1 VAKEIKCLIWDLDN
15 TLWDGTLAE
24 GADVALREGAAE
36 VMAELDRRGILQSVA
51 SRNHFDDAMDKI
63 KRFGLDGFFLYPQ
76 ISWGNKSDAV
86 REIAKELNIGLDS
99 LAFMDDEPTERA
111 EVAFHLP
118 EVLMIDAKDYLG
130 VPDMEAFKPKYV
142 TEDSA
147 MRRRM
152 YIDDIERKA
161 RQDEFAGPNEEF
173 LKTLG
178 MELSIAP
185 VRPGDLE
192 RVFEL
197 TVRTNQLNSTGVTYD
212 FDELSGYI
220 DSEKHIFLIAALS
233 DKFGPYGK
241 IGLALLEEGAGTG
254 EGAGV
259 LDGELRIRLML
270 MSCRVLS
277 KGVGSAILVKM
288 TRLAQERGKRL
299 TADFVDT
306 GRNRMMYLTYKL
318 MGFEEAN
325 EEGTIL
331 QYNGGRREY
340 PDYLSVVGG

>member
-1 VAKEIKCLIWDLDN
+1 VSKEIKCLVWDLDN

-24 GADVALREGAAE
+24 GAQVALRDGAAE
-36 VMAELDRRGILQSVA
+36 VVAELDRRGVLQSIA
-51 SRNHFDDAMDKI
+51 SRNHYDDAMDALS
-63 KRFGLDGFFLYPQ
+63 RTGLKEYFLYPQ

-86 REIAKELNIGLDS
+86 REIAKQLNIGLDS
-99 LAFMDDEPTERA
+99 LAFIDDEPTERA
-111 EVAFHLP
+111 EVAFHIP
-118 EVLMIDAKDYLG
+118 EVLAIDAKEYLR

-152 YIDDIERKA
+152 YIDDIERRA

-178 MELSIAP
+178 MELTIAP

-192 RVFEL
+192 RVYEL

-212 FDELSGYI
+212 FDELSGFI
-220 DSEKHIFLIAALS
+220 DSGDHIFLIAGLT

-241 IGLALLEEGAGTG
+241 IGLALLEDG
-254 EGAGV
+254 GV
-259 LDGELRIRLML
+259 ELGIKLLL
-270 MSCRVLS
+270 MSCRVIS
-277 KGVGSAILVKM
+277 KGVGSAFLVKL
-288 TRLAQERGKRL
+288 TKLAEERGKPL

-325 EEGTIL
+325 EEGTKL
-331 QYNGGRREY
+331 VYNGGRKEY
-340 PDYLSVVGG
+340 PDYLAVAE